1 MKTLIINFGSPENG
15 WMKVA
20 VSSLDSDVS
29 FYASD
34 VPCDSLRGLV
44 TVLGRILDGSAKE
57 VVEWSLEPE
66 YAEWVLVRDKDQIE
80 LLVNFPRG
88 PFPTFRYKGT
98 AMKVIR
104 RICKSLR
111 DLQCDSAWQRP
122 DASESIWSWDFPDD
136 QLAVLLQRIRKAE
149 QGY

>member
-1 MKTLIINFGSPENG
+1 MKTLSVIFDSPENG

-20 VSSLDSDVS
+20 VSSFDSDVS

-44 TVLGRILDGSAKE
+44 TVLDRMLDGSAKE

-80 LLVNFPRG
+80 LLVNCPSG
-88 PFPTFRYKGT
+88 TFPTFRYKGT

-104 RICKSLR
+104 SICKSLR
-111 DLQCDSAWQRP
+111 DLQCDSAWQKP
-122 DASESIWSWDFPDD
+122 NASESIWSWDFPDD
-136 QLAVLLQRIRKAE
+136 QLAVLLQRVRKAE
-149 QGY
+149 QGH